1 MDYWDIVFGYKFN
14 GEYYFNEGQYGEDP
28 NKDYYM
34 TLYKWEDTFGKSPSL
49 EGIPKVKDL
58 VNDDDAKKLK
68 AKKKEIY
75 NNIFDIMETVQDADT
90 DQGKHILKYVGEGT
104 TGEPLY
110 DRLKILYPDFKTADL
125 FARQVNTE
133 NDTVYYVSDLT
144 GASPY
149 VKYFVTAKMWEKI
162 YDTLVEE
169 GI

>member
-1 MDYWDIVFGYKFN
+1 
-14 GEYYFNEGQYGEDP
+14 
-28 NKDYYM
+28 M